1 MNQDNDTGKQR
12 NTVEDTRHWPAAFH
26 IVGAMEQGGTGYLSG
41 LEAAGQQ
48 QFLSSDVLPV
58 EVHGGGSE
66 DGWSILE
73 QWGIERKNAVPGDE
87 LFVYA
92 NLPEGWSRQP
102 AEDDRFSYLVDA
114 TGARRATIFYKAVP
128 YDRRAYLSITTV

>member
-48 QFLSSDVLPV
+48 
-58 EVHGGGSE
+58 
-66 DGWSILE
+66 
-73 QWGIERKNAVPGDE
+73 
-87 LFVYA
+87 
-92 NLPEGWSRQP
+92 
-102 AEDDRFSYLVDA
+102 
-114 TGARRATIFYKAVP
+114 
-128 YDRRAYLSITTV
+128 